1 MSVEMSVE
9 RPAARNRQAF
19 LLGLLGV
26 TIFGLTLPATRLAVA
41 DFDPLFVT
49 AGRSLVA
56 AALASLPFLWGRPQP
71 PLRPERPR
79 LPAVAGV
86 SPLGFPP
93 LLAVPVPYPPRPP

>member
-1 MSVEMSVE
+1 MSAQ
-9 RPAARNRQAF
+9 RPTARNRQAF

-56 AALASLPFLWGRPQP
+56 AALASLTLLWARPNP
-71 PLRPERPR
+71 PLR
-79 LPAVAGV
+79 
-86 SPLGFPP
+86 
-93 LLAVPVPYPPRPP
+93 